1 MTALEAFELKK
12 PPLITDDEVGDIL
25 KTAQTLKAWVSDLEE
40 YALKALLS
48 GKKIQGWKAVEGR
61 SNRQFDD
68 TDKAF
73 ETIKAR
79 GIDEALLYERKPITL
94 AAVEKLLGKKDFT
107 ELLSEHV
114 IKPAGKPT
122 LAPETDKRDAIT
134 LQTTAK
140 EAFADTNINNENGG
154 N

>member
-1 MTALEAFELKK
+1 MASESY
-12 PPLITDDEVGDIL
+12 G
-25 KTAQTLKAWVSDLEE
+25 Q
-40 YALKALLS
+40 
-48 GKKIQGWKAVEGR
+48 
-61 SNRQFDD
+61 
-68 TDKAF
+68 
-73 ETIKAR
+73 
-79 GIDEALLYERKPITL
+79 
-94 AAVEKLLGKKDFT
+94 KDFT
-107 ELLSEHV
+107 ELLSNV